1 MLSRSTIIFALAAL
15 AGCNSH
21 KAAPS
26 PKKDVAAQKDQAAT
40 VAALPARQRN
50 AVFFRAVR
58 DAGLPCQDIVKAE
71 AVAGERKAKVWR
83 VECEDHGVHLLS
95 VPPTGPVLVTSR
107 TAQQ

>member
-1 MLSRSTIIFALAAL
+1 MLFRITIILAIAPL

-21 KAAPS
+21 KAAFS
-26 PKKDVAAQKDQAAT
+26 SKADVAAQKDQAAS
-40 VAALPARQRN
+40 VAALPTGERN

-71 AVAGERKAKVWR
+71 AVEGEGKAKVWR
-83 VECEDHGVHLLS
+83 VKCEDHGVHLVS

-107 TAQQ
+107 TGPQ